1 MSNTVRRQ
9 QIEERITKAYTLIG
23 ELEQKMLV
31 TQEPLDKARWLSQIE
46 EQKKNIA
53 NWEAELDRLQQP
65 KPQISQSAGTAIS
78 LAELQQKMAEQFN
91 LKELRDLCFDLGVD
105 HEEMSSEVKKE
116 FCRELIGYLKR
127 RGRLAELISRVQEL
141 RPEL

>member
-1 MSNTVRRQ
+1 MSNPARHP
-9 QIEERITKAYTLIG
+9 QIEQSITKAYTLIN
-23 ELEQKMLV
+23 ELEQKILV
-31 TQEPLDKARWLSQIE
+31 TQEPLDKARWRSQIE
-46 EQKKNIA
+46 EQKKAIA
-53 NWEAELDRLQQP
+53 NWEVELEGLDQT
-65 KPQISQSAGTAIS
+65 KPPISHPAKTAIS
-78 LAELQQKMAEQFN
+78 LADLQQKMVEQFN